1 MQVFDEDAKGNELIG
16 SYDCELNKLLVA
28 PNQCIKSNLMNGDME
43 QGTIILTGDAVKD
56 SNAMARMEIICRIID
71 KKKKDKKG
79 FLCFCKPPE
88 DNPYLVIE
96 KWVENDSGEAGEEVK
111 KESDWIQVLTTEP
124 VMDELEPEF
133 SKIEVNMF
141 LLCNNH

>member
-1 MQVFDEDAKGNELIG
+1 
-16 SYDCELNKLLVA
+16 
-28 PNQCIKSNLMNGDME
+28 
-43 QGTIILTGDAVKD
+43 
-56 SNAMARMEIICRIID
+56 MARMEIICRIID